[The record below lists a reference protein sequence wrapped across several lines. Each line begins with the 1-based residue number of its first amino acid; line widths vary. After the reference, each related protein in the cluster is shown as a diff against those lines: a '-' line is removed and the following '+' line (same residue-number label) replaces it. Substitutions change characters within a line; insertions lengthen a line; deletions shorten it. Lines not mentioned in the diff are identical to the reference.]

1 MASPIIFKITNA
13 GKNAMLDAQNNGIT
27 LRLTHVAIGTG
38 KYAPTGNEIALA
50 GELQRWVITNGG
62 IEPATHT
69 VRFSSSMTASQELTA
84 YEIGVFTDTGVLFAV
99 VSNTAKPLVK
109 IYPDIT
115 FIASFGLA
123 LDDFDVSKIT
133 VSQDNKGALSIALMQ
148 QHLASPDP
156 HPQYLNEARF
166 QLLLRTLIPYGYLY
180 HTHDTTNPKPWFDE
194 LMGIETWWRRLTGK
208 IITATDPNDPY
219 IKDVGMVLGQK
230 GMTDLAISQRPN
242 VYPLQTTHIF
252 ERYDPSKVI
261 ETVWAVTSSKNS
273 VAEGA
278 ALSFTISANNI
289 PDGQILPWVVKEG
302 KLNAQ
307 SNDVTTPDNTAN
319 GTVTIKNGTAT
330 VNYTTTA
337 FDNMPEPQKHVR
349 LTVGAPANLSIN
361 VPISDTGHT
370 ETVLHIS
377 QSTYNGIVLDKYY
390 KQQSGSYPSSTDTV
404 RFIVDSGV
412 DIVAPDT
419 TRGAIESGA
428 NWPTGSQIIVEN
440 HGRILGR
447 GGNGGRSAFMYS
459 VVDNDEVVNVTQA
472 ESGKDGGTAIL
483 GAKNISVENYGF
495 IAGGGG
501 GGGGQGLFQYNSKY
515 NVIGG
520 GGTGGG
526 APFGKA
532 SINEATYSM
541 YKIDPTVTNKAI
553 IPDNS
558 KLYDVLSS
566 QHNFLILYIHGIW
579 QSDQFP
585 AVATNNISNR
595 MVTIELNP
603 EGTAYKTDFSG
614 DRSYQL
620 NLKAD
625 GGAGQM
631 REVIAYMSTSGT
643 LEAGG
648 LGGSNIVGV
657 PAWQAYV
664 LKNGTPKNL
673 YINKGGDGGGVGE
686 NGRAGISTERFG
698 LGFVQNQSINHP
710 SAQGGLAGYIYQ
722 GSVTINNFS
731 GGTTKGRTA

>member
-1 MASPIIFKITNA
+1 
-13 GKNAMLDAQNNGIT
+13 
-27 LRLTHVAIGTG
+27 
-38 KYAPTGNEIALA
+38 
-50 GELQRWVITNGG
+50 
-62 IEPATHT
+62 
-69 VRFSSSMTASQELTA
+69 
-84 YEIGVFTDTGVLFAV
+84 
-99 VSNTAKPLVK
+99 
-109 IYPDIT
+109 
-115 FIASFGLA
+115 
-123 LDDFDVSKIT
+123 
-133 VSQDNKGALSIALMQ
+133 MQ

-208 IITATDPNDPY
+208 IITATDPNDTY
-219 IKDVGMVLGQK
+219 INDFGIVLGQR
-230 GMTDLAISQRPN
+230 GMTDLAIGQRPN

-261 ETVWAVTSSKNS
+261 ETVWTVTSSKNS

-289 PDGQILPWVVKEG
+289 PDGQILTWVIKEG
-302 KLNAQ
+302 ELNAQ
-307 SNDVTTPDNTAN
+307 SNDITAPDNTAN
-319 GTVTIKNGTAT
+319 GTVTIKNGAAT

-377 QSTYNGIVLDKYY
+377 QSTYNGIVLDEYY

-419 TRGAIESGA
+419 LRGAIESGA
-428 NWPTGSQIIVEN
+428 NWPNGSQIIVEN

-447 GGNGGRSAFMYS
+447 GGDGGRSAYMYS
-459 VVDNDEVVNVTQA
+459 ALGDSVVKARQA
-472 ESGKDGGTAIL
+472 ENGKNGGTAVL
-483 GAKNISVENYGF
+483 TTKNIALENYGLV
-495 IAGGGG
+495 AGGGG
-501 GGGGQGLFQYNSKY
+501 GGGGQGLFQYNTYY

-532 SINEATYSM
+532 SLNEATYST
-541 YKIDPTVTNKAI
+541 YKNDPLVTEKAT
-553 IPDNS
+553 IPDNGV
-558 KLYDVLSS
+558 LYG
-566 QHNFLILYIHGIW
+566 ILEANPNYTELYKAGIW
-579 QSDQFP
+579 ESDSFP
-585 AVATNNISNR
+585 AVATSEQSNR
-595 MVTIELNP
+595 VVTIELLP
-603 EGTAYKTDFSG
+603 DGSAYKTDFST
-614 DRSYQL
+614 DRSYQV
-620 NLKAD
+620 NIHAD
-625 GGAGQM
+625 GGNGRM
-631 REVIAYMSTSGT
+631 RAITAYMSTPAT

-648 LGGSNIVGV
+648 LGGSNIVDIPV
-657 PAWQAYV
+657 QQPYV
-664 LKNGTPKNL
+664 IENGTPENL
-673 YINKGGDGGGVGE
+673 YINKGGDGGNIGE
-686 NGRAGISTERFG
+686 NGQAGISTERFG
-698 LGFVQNQSINHP
+698 MPIQSYSINHP

-722 GSVTINNFS
+722 GNVTINNFS